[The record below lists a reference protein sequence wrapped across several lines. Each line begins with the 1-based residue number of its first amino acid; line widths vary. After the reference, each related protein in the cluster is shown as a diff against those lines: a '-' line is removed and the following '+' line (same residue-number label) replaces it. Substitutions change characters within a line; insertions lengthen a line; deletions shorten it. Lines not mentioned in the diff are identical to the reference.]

1 MTRRRLWALW
11 LPVAIYMAIIF
22 VLSSQQNPPALGPE
36 TLSDKSQ
43 HLVGYVGLGVV
54 VCRALAGGFPRRVN
68 RAAAIGTLLLTI
80 GYGVTDELHQM
91 FVPNRSSEMGDLY
104 ADAAGA
110 AIGLIACWA
119 CGIIQIPSPR
129 AHIPNPKR

>member
-43 HLVGYVGLGVV
+43 HLLGYFGLGSV

-68 RAAAIGTLLLTI
+68 RAAAIGKNMPHGRFAANFDAQIAARRGQRRGQPAHAPLH
-80 GYGVTDELHQM
+80 VTPH
-91 FVPNRSSEMGDLY
+91 
-104 ADAAGA
+104 AAGA
-110 AIGLIACWA
+110 T
-119 CGIIQIPSPR
+119 R
-129 AHIPNPKR
+129 FTHHMV